1 VADVGGPG
9 AVVCRQV
16 VVSGRVQGV
25 FYRRSCQRAADAA
38 GVTGWV
44 ANRTDGS
51 VEAMLEG
58 PADAVD
64 EVLRWM
70 GTGPRGA
77 KVTHLEVRDRPPTG
91 ARRFE
96 VR

>member
-1 VADVGGPG
+1 VVDPDGTG

-44 ANRTDGS
+44 ANRPDGS
-51 VEAMLEG
+51 VEAVLEG
-58 PADAVD
+58 PAGAVD

-70 GTGPRGA
+70 GTGPRDA
-77 KVTHLEVRDRPPTG
+77 EVTHLEVHDRAPTG
-91 ARRFE
+91 ASRFQ